1 MHNYFW
7 SYVLGAIG
15 LVLLAWMI
23 PKYRQQLAKSNLPL
37 EQRYA
42 KEIASGEAV
51 IIPKDPAALKK
62 FVFLIICGGVFIL
75 LFQRFKDY
83 TSSLKQTCTTIG
95 GWNDLFIFLGG
106 VFIVG
111 GILCLITILSTYKD
125 YKEIIE
131 DGYAPS
137 RKNKLSQD
145 RISFKLTKWLK
156 LKEQLRLI
164 ILTACSIFFIS
175 SPIIILQILMN
186 TPTHKATSIYE
197 LNDHL
202 QKSCLDDLKKD
213 SVKPLKK

>member
-15 LVLLAWMI
+15 LVLLMWMI
-23 PKYRQQLAKSNLPL
+23 PKYRQQLAKDNLPL

-51 IIPKDPAALKK
+51 ITPKDPAALKK

-95 GWNDLFIFLGG
+95 GWNGLFIFLGG

-164 ILTACSIFFIS
+164 ILTACSILFIS
-175 SPIIILQILMN
+175 SPIILLQILMN
-186 TPTHKATSIYE
+186 TPTHKATSIYA
-197 LNDHL
+197 LNEHL
-202 QKSCLDDLKKD
+202 QKVCLDDLKKKD
-213 SVKPLKK
+213 SFK